1 MVVQQESAPS
11 SATGGRTQV
20 ERRAAAETA
29 LLAAAAELIAEQGV
43 VETSLAQIGERAGYS
58 RGLANHHFGSKAEL
72 IEQLAHRTQ
81 TAFTDSLGADDA
93 RTGREGIVNLV
104 GAYLGHFDAPTAES
118 RAMLVMWGANFPARS
133 SVAGLVAADER
144 FRQAVSR
151 MIERGHD
158 DGSIGADVDPSGF
171 AVALVAMLR
180 GVIAQCLTDSA
191 SIDLRSVRA
200 ECERFVTAGL
210 GPTNTSRT
218 THNGEN

>member
-11 SATGGRTQV
+11 EAGGRTQV
-20 ERRAAAETA
+20 ERRAAAESA

-72 IEQLAHRTQ
+72 VEQLARRTQ
-81 TAFTDSLGADDA
+81 TAFTDSLGAGGA

-118 RAMLVMWGANFPARS
+118 RAMLVMWGANFPAQS

-144 FRQAVSR
+144 FRQAVSG
-151 MIERGHD
+151 MIRQGHD

-180 GVIAQCLTDSA
+180 GVIAQCLTDPA
-191 SIDLRSVRA
+191 SIDLHSVRS

-210 GPTNTSRT
+210 GPTNKQ
-218 THNGEN
+218 GKE